1 MKISDSIRYVGVNQ
15 HSIDCFEEQA
25 ENVQSFMENILKSMF
40 GTEYEY
46 RQTVI
51 KRGGTLGFGNH
62 VLNFIAAP
70 NVLRPEVMFMAVWIK
85 FCSVQMP
92 ENLKPMPRR
101 F

>member
-46 RQTVI
+46 RQIVI

-62 VLNFIAAP
+62 VDLK
-70 NVLRPEVMFMAVWIK
+70 L
-85 FCSVQMP
+85 CSWQYG
-92 ENLKPMPRR
+92 
-101 F
+101 